1 MPRPNDD
8 TFPQFRNLPTEV
20 RLMVWSLAHQDLKED
35 HSAGVCVLN
44 RTTPPKYGVAA
55 VDPDLPCVDIPFP
68 HLMHACAESR
78 ASVLSVR
85 ANVQFRYSPEAGCN
99 IACRALDPEL
109 DTVYLSHAN
118 FDAAMAQTDYFGG
131 HEPRI
136 NKVAIEACVFF
147 ESADYKIRHQ
157 IMPKFPGLREFKI
170 VLKSETLGVK
180 AQSPFAPP
188 TQRFELVEINSQT
201 REIQRWLLHLR
212 LKAHQLNPA
221 ALGTGY
227 LPQASFL
234 APMGPLLAHGP
245 LIDTPEFKAYVFHT
259 AIRGKRG
266 QTVWK
271 KYPLARSA
279 ESGRRRIGSQ
289 SGCVFGMIR

>member
-1 MPRPNDD
+1 MPQPNGD
-8 TFPQFRNLPTEV
+8 TFPQFRDLPTEV
-20 RLMVWSLAHQDLKED
+20 RLMVWSLAHQDSKED

-44 RTTPPKYGVAA
+44 RTTPPRYGVPAI
-55 VDPDLPCVDIPFP
+55 DPGMPCVDIPFP

-78 ASVLSVR
+78 ASVLSVQ

-109 DTVYLSHAN
+109 DTVYLSHTN

-136 NKVAIEACVFF
+136 NKVAVDACVLLDL
-147 ESADYKIRHQ
+147 ADHKIRRQ
-157 IMPKFPGLREFKI
+157 IMSRFPCLREVKI
-170 VLKSETLGVK
+170 VLKSETLGVR
-180 AQSPFAPP
+180 AQSPFALPN
-188 TQRFELVEINSQT
+188 QHFKLVEVNSPT

-212 LKAHQLNPA
+212 LKAHQRNPA

-234 APMGPLLAHGP
+234 GPMLPLLGHGP
-245 LIDTPEFKAYVFHT
+245 PVHTPEFKPYVFHT
-259 AIRGKRG
+259 AIRD
-266 QTVWK
+266 TV
-271 KYPLARSA
+271 
-279 ESGRRRIGSQ
+279 G
-289 SGCVFGMIR
+289 